1 MRIAIDQY
9 VNGVKPEEE
18 SDGPEPAQRLCV
30 ELRSAD
36 GRAWVQVAPGDED
49 LPTEADLIAAESA
62 ELERVD
68 LVANPSGFWP
78 TIALES
84 GAQVSARPGYP
95 RLILS

>member
-9 VNGVKPEEE
+9 VNGAQVEEE
-18 SDGPEPAQRLCV
+18 SDVATAQRLCV

-49 LPTEADLIAAESA
+49 LPTEAQLFTAEDA
-62 ELERVD
+62 EPEQVN

-78 TIALES
+78 TVPLAPGS
-84 GAQVSARPGYP
+84 QVSSRSGYP
-95 RLILS
+95 RLVFNQ